1 MEERKVFDID
11 IQIKQIEDID
21 NPVVKEVSEKIL
33 EKISN
38 FVSDVSEYCGKIKCF
53 INDKND
59 FNETESY
66 IYNISKDYKNLAFKI
81 VFYGSNAF
89 DVSVN
94 YIQNGKSYT
103 VSNKIEFG
111 EEIAEQY
118 FPGINDVF
126 DTSKFIIKK
135 SIFNQEEDCSETKE
149 V

>member
-1 MEERKVFDID
+1 MEDVDSPI
-11 IQIKQIEDID
+11 
-21 NPVVKEVSEKIL
+21 VKEVSEKIL
-33 EKISN
+33 EKNSN
-38 FVSDVSEYCGKIKCF
+38 FVSDISDHYGKIKCF
-53 INDKND
+53 IKDKND

-66 IYNISKDYKNLAFKI
+66 IYNISKDYTNVAFKI
-81 VFYGSNAF
+81 TFYGVNAF

-118 FPGINDVF
+118 YPGINEVF

-135 SIFNQEEDCSETKE
+135 SIFN
-149 V
+149 